1 MCIYV
6 YVYVCMCVYMYM
18 YMCVYMYICICVYIR
33 TYIRVYVCIY
43 LYIYIHVGLP
53 GGSVVK
59 NPAAN
64 AGVAGSIPGLGRSP
78 RQGNG
83 SHSSI
88 LAREIP

>member
-1 MCIYV
+1 MYV
-6 YVYVCMCVYMYM
+6 CTCVYICMCVYMYM
-18 YMCVYMYICICVYIR
+18 YVCVCICVCTCIC
-33 TYIRVYVCIY
+33 VYVCIY
-43 LYIYIHVGLP
+43 LHIYIHVGLP
-53 GGSVVK
+53 GGSAVK

-64 AGVAGSIPGLGRSP
+64 AGVAGSISGLGRSP